1 MMDHFINKRR
11 LEIGICLFLV
21 VATFVVYARI
31 SGYNFVN
38 YDDELYVIKNP
49 FIKAGFSRE
58 SIVWAFTSG
67 YAANWHPLTWLS
79 HMLDMELFGLNP
91 MGHHWTSLQ
100 IHIVNVVLLFLFL
113 KWMTGAVWKSAFVS
127 TLFAIHP
134 LHVESVAW
142 ISERK
147 DVLCAFFW
155 ILSTWAYV
163 GYVRRPE
170 KKRYIILLVLFTLG
184 LMSKP
189 MIVTLPFTLLLLDY
203 WPLERFQSLIYE
215 NKFKRVH
222 AMTTLVLEKLPLFV
236 LSVVSSVI
244 TFFVQQHAGAVAPI
258 KYLSLNPRIA
268 NAIVSYVSYIVK
280 MIWPLNLAI
289 LYPFQEWHPEHVLM
303 SGTMILVTSIWV
315 IKKRRRFPYLIMG
328 WFWYLGTMVPVIGL
342 VQVGAQSMADRYTY
356 IPLIGLFIAISWGMG
371 DITAKWPRQKTLQN
385 ILAGVVITFF
395 AIIAWFQVGT
405 WENGIT
411 LFSNV
416 IKNSPNNSIAYCE
429 LGRGM
434 DRHGRYDE
442 AVRYYLKA
450 LQINPNYAE
459 AHYELGVTM
468 EEEGHSKEALK
479 HYQEALRIKPDYA
492 KVYNNIGVILSTK
505 GNLIDAV
512 HHYQRAIKINPTY
525 AIAYYNLG
533 IISTKHDRVREAI
546 SYYQKALQF
555 NFNMTQALYQLSWIL
570 ATCGD
575 AKYRNGKEALKL
587 AEKLCK
593 VTQYRQPLSLDAL
606 AAAYA
611 ETKKFDK
618 AILTAQKGIE
628 LAEQQG
634 AKELSFGIQ
643 KRLELYKKA
652 QPYRQNLNNKNES

>member
-1 MMDHFINKRR
+1 
-11 LEIGICLFLV
+11 
-21 VATFVVYARI
+21 
-31 SGYNFVN
+31 
-38 YDDELYVIKNP
+38 
-49 FIKAGFSRE
+49 
-58 SIVWAFTSG
+58 
-67 YAANWHPLTWLS
+67 
-79 HMLDMELFGLNP
+79 
-91 MGHHWTSLQ
+91 
-100 IHIVNVVLLFLFL
+100 
-113 KWMTGAVWKSAFVS
+113 
-127 TLFAIHP
+127 
-134 LHVESVAW
+134 
-142 ISERK
+142 
-147 DVLCAFFW
+147 
-155 ILSTWAYV
+155 
-163 GYVRRPE
+163 
-170 KKRYIILLVLFTLG
+170 
-184 LMSKP
+184 
-189 MIVTLPFTLLLLDY
+189 
-203 WPLERFQSLIYE
+203 
-215 NKFKRVH
+215 
-222 AMTTLVLEKLPLFV
+222 
-236 LSVVSSVI
+236 
-244 TFFVQQHAGAVAPI
+244 
-258 KYLSLNPRIA
+258 
-268 NAIVSYVSYIVK
+268 
-280 MIWPLNLAI
+280 
-289 LYPFQEWHPEHVLM
+289 
-303 SGTMILVTSIWV
+303 
-315 IKKRRRFPYLIMG
+315 
-328 WFWYLGTMVPVIGL
+328 
-342 VQVGAQSMADRYTY
+342 
-356 IPLIGLFIAISWGMG
+356 
-371 DITAKWPRQKTLQN
+371 
-385 ILAGVVITFF
+385 
-395 AIIAWFQVGT
+395 
-405 WENGIT
+405 
-411 LFSNV
+411 
-416 IKNSPNNSIAYCE
+416 
-429 LGRGM
+429 M